1 MRRKLVGFIENDKV
15 PSGGAKLV
23 LEVFIA
29 RHLIEANDKM
39 IDIFEGFPLGVAAS
53 KSFVKTRNSRARA
66 DPRTGR
72 VADIPLRPVLTRH
85 SAALSTRRARRPAR
99 PHLPQPR
106 FHREAST
113 RPASPR

>member
-39 IDIFEGFPLGVAAS
+39 IDIFEGIS
-53 KSFVKTRNSRARA
+53 ARSS
-66 DPRTGR
+66 G
-72 VADIPLRPVLTRH
+72 L
-85 SAALSTRRARRPAR
+85 
-99 PHLPQPR
+99 
-106 FHREAST
+106 
-113 RPASPR
+113 